1 MSDTFNADLPL
12 VPRPMWNRRQDEQ
25 VVRLLDQGMTRGQI
39 AKVMKMTR
47 SAIAGRIW
55 RLVRGASSPEPAMIE
70 SVEAETTAPEVLL
83 SDCIE
88 APVEKVSTL
97 LPVVIGK
104 TDPNVTP
111 FRPRKW
117 SNDCVPEQQPTM
129 ASLFISLLELPE
141 DRCKFPVGG
150 ATCCDRPHLFC
161 GEEAY
166 TVPGKKHHSPYC
178 LTHYKMSY
186 HRGY

>member
-1 MSDTFNADLPL
+1 
-12 VPRPMWNRRQDEQ
+12 MWNRLRDEQ
-25 VVRLLDQGMTRGQI
+25 VVRLLDKGFTRGQI
-39 AKVMKMTR
+39 AGVMKMTR
-47 SAIAGRIW
+47 SAISGRIW
-55 RLVRGASSPEPAMIE
+55 RLMRGTSSPEPALTITE
-70 SVEAETTAPEVLL
+70 IIEAETAEPEPFMP
-83 SDCIE
+83 DCVE

-97 LPVVIGK
+97 LPITIGK

-111 FRPRKW
+111 FKPRKW

-129 ASLFISLLELPE
+129 ASLFVSLLELPE
-141 DRCKFPVGG
+141 GGCRFPVGG
-150 ATCCDRPHLFC
+150 ATCCDTPHLFC